1 MAQVDLKIVKAH
13 DQISSLFWL
22 LLSIY
27 ASIESL
33 RMGIGTFHKPGMGFM
48 TFWASVLLGTLS
60 LALFI
65 QVTLKS
71 EPAKTS
77 PLFAGKLWK
86 RVFLALTAL
95 LIYAKLMPVAGYL
108 LSTFLLMSFLFW
120 IVRGKKWWW
129 VLISS
134 SLTTL
139 ITYYVFSVWLKGQ
152 FPGGLFSF

>member
-1 MAQVDLKIVKAH
+1 VEEG
-13 DQISSLFWL
+13 
-22 LLSIY
+22 LS
-27 ASIESL
+27 
-33 RMGIGTFHKPGMGFM
+33 
-48 TFWASVLLGTLS
+48 
-60 LALFI
+60 
-65 QVTLKS
+65 
-71 EPAKTS
+71 
-77 PLFAGKLWK
+77 
-86 RVFLALTAL
+86 LTAL

-152 FPGGLFSF
+152 FPEGLFSF